1 MFGSDKPEDSLKDSP
16 VELVVDFRNTSL
28 RLGAISELIRSHHA
42 NTYMQIEICARY
54 YKQRA
59 LKELFPN
66 RASISGLRSDQKD
79 AVYSRAIQIA
89 EQDARMQVSR
99 P

>member
-1 MFGSDKPEDSLKDSP
+1 MVTVSP
-16 VELVVDFRNTSL
+16 GQPTSRPFSESEL
-28 RLGAISELIRSHHA
+28 RLAAISELIRSHGA
-42 NTYMQIEICARY
+42 NTYIQVEICARH

-66 RASISGLRSDQKD
+66 RDWISGLRNDQKD